1 MLKRRCLIFF
11 ILATFTLLGTTINV
25 VIALEWTKNSE
36 FNNNGEY
43 WVARTWMWAIF
54 WNECQSPSGGTNDFA
69 KFILDNNDWVTYLQ
83 ADLDD
88 PWWVV
93 CAGVTQGWVWGDENK
108 PDGIYQLSPLS
119 ITTDLSSLKL
129 YTYVSYAEYY
139 TGSWEYGILSDVWF
153 KAFDVVRNWGDG
165 QYEYY
170 PESVFGIDFY
180 YRIGGSVYYPSDQS
194 FNDRLPDCF
203 IYIKYNLGIGP
214 RTCDILSTIIEA
226 SQKGT
231 ETSPQYL
238 FSPWKLILYQV
249 ENVVEENMGFCAAK
263 FKYLKVVYE
272 YSSQSSSSTS
282 DPPKL
287 YILGNDGWIY
297 DGPILINYNKDI
309 VDVHV
314 IKGNLKEYNGTYKI
328 RLVTSNKATYID
340 RIILLGINQ
349 TTNKGFEIPIAKAI
363 IIGSGEVT
371 EILKQKD
378 KSYLKLKPGESIII
392 SFKIEK
398 MHVEQYKYILVVIG
412 KQI

>member
-1 MLKRRCLIFF
+1 MLL
-11 ILATFTLLGTTINV
+11 
-25 VIALEWTKNSE
+25 NS
-36 FNNNGEY
+36 
-43 WVARTWMWAIF
+43 
-54 WNECQSPSGGTNDFA
+54 S
-69 KFILDNNDWVTYLQ
+69 
-83 ADLDD
+83 
-88 PWWVV
+88 
-93 CAGVTQGWVWGDENK
+93 
-108 PDGIYQLSPLS
+108 IY
-119 ITTDLSSLKL
+119 
-129 YTYVSYAEYY
+129 
-139 TGSWEYGILSDVWF
+139 
-153 KAFDVVRNWGDG
+153 
-165 QYEYY
+165 
-170 PESVFGIDFY
+170 
-180 YRIGGSVYYPSDQS
+180 
-194 FNDRLPDCF
+194 
-203 IYIKYNLGIGP
+203 
-214 RTCDILSTIIEA
+214 
-226 SQKGT
+226 
-231 ETSPQYL
+231 
-238 FSPWKLILYQV
+238 
-249 ENVVEENMGFCAAK
+249 
-263 FKYLKVVYE
+263 KVVYE

-378 KSYLKLKPGESIII
+378 KSYLELKPGESIII

-398 MHVEQYKYILVVIG
+398 MHVEQYKYILIVIG